1 MTPTKANPSGADTT
15 VGPGSDM
22 GAAPDSAIAS
32 AICGVPDIAAGTG
45 AKRAS
50 WTPVCD
56 IDDLWPN
63 IGVCAR
69 VNGRQIAIFHIGE
82 TLYALDNYDP
92 ASGANVVSRGI
103 VGDVKGEPVIAS
115 PLYKH
120 HYSLVT
126 GRCLEDPAKSVNV
139 YPVRVLD
146 GRVWVNAEPQQQ
158 PAAARRR
165 RLVVIGNGMAG
176 MRTVEELLEFAPD
189 RYDITVFGAE
199 PHTNYN
205 RILLSP
211 LLAGDKS
218 TAEIFLNTPEWYS
231 ERRIALHC
239 GDPVVSIDRRRKVVR
254 SDKGVETHYDRLLI
268 ATGSTPIVLPIPG
281 KDLPGVVTFR
291 DLADVDAML
300 ESARRYKTAV
310 VIGGGLLG
318 LEAAC
323 ALLRRGMRV
332 TVVHLFDTLM
342 ERQLDAAAAA
352 LLRTSL
358 ESRGIEFEMPA
369 KTAAIIGDV
378 ARDERAGQQSRV
390 TAVRFDDGSEI
401 AADLVVMAAGVRP
414 NIGLAT
420 RAGLRCERGI
430 LVDDTL
436 QTYDPSIYAVG
447 ECVQHRNRTFGL
459 VAPLWEQARVCAI
472 HLAEL
477 GVSRYRGTMPAAQLK
492 VAGIELYSA
501 GDFGTADG
509 NEALVMQDHRNGI
522 YKRLVIRDNRLRGAV
537 LYGDAR
543 LGSWYFELMSAGKDI
558 ASLRDTLLFGPQQV
572 SA

>member
-1 MTPTKANPSGADTT
+1 MTKSSGTT
-15 VGPGSDM
+15 
-22 GAAPDSAIAS
+22 
-32 AICGVPDIAAGTG
+32 GTG
-45 AKRAS
+45 GWS
-50 WTPVCD
+50 HICELD
-56 IDDLWPN
+56 ELWPN
-63 IGVCAR
+63 IGVGAW
-69 VNGRQIAIFHIGE
+69 VNGRQIAVFRVGE

-92 ASGANVVSRGI
+92 ASGANVLSRGI
-103 VGDVKGEPVIAS
+103 VGDVKGECVVAS

-120 HYSLVT
+120 HYSLVS
-126 GRCLEDPAKSVNV
+126 GRCLEDSAKSVNV
-139 YPVRVLD
+139 YPVRALD
-146 GRVWVNAEPQQQ
+146 GRVWVNAEPQQ
-158 PAAARRR
+158 PSALPRRR

-176 MRTVEELLEFAPD
+176 MRAVEELLELAPD

-211 LLAGDKS
+211 LLAGDTN
-218 TAEIFLNTPEWYS
+218 TADIFLNTPEWYA
-231 ERRIALHC
+231 ENRIALHS
-239 GDPVVSIDRRRKVVR
+239 GDPVVAVDRRRRIVR
-254 SDKGVETHYDRLLI
+254 SSKGVEVPYDRLLL
-268 ATGSTPIVLPIPG
+268 ATGSTPIMLPIPG

-318 LEAAC
+318 LEAAS
-323 ALLRRGMRV
+323 ALLKRGMDV

-352 LLRTSL
+352 LLRTCL
-358 ESRGIEFEMPA
+358 EGRGVKFKMPA
-369 KTAAIIGDV
+369 KTTAILG
-378 ARDERAGQQSRV
+378 ESRV
-390 TAVRFDDGSEI
+390 SAVRFEDGGEV
-401 AADLVVMAAGVRP
+401 AAELVVMATGVRP
-414 NIGLAT
+414 NIELANK
-420 RAGLRCERGI
+420 AGLRCERGI

-477 GVSRYRGTMPAAQLK
+477 GVSRYRGTLPATQLK

-501 GDFGTADG
+501 GDFANTEGT
-509 NEALVMQDHRNGI
+509 EALVLQDHRNGI

-537 LYGDAR
+537 LYGDAQH
-543 LGSWYFELMSAGKDI
+543 GSWYFELMSGGRDI
-558 ASLRDTLLFGPQQV
+558 GDLRDRLLFGPEQA

>member
-1 MTPTKANPSGADTT
+1 MTPTAGDPFGADTN
-15 VGPGSDM
+15 VGPD
-22 GAAPDSAIAS
+22 AAAAAAMNAALDHVAGVGTKRGGWAS
-32 AICGVPDIAAGTG
+32 
-45 AKRAS
+45 
-50 WTPVCD
+50 VCD
-56 IDDLWPN
+56 FSDLWPDV
-63 IGVCAR
+63 GVCAL
-69 VNGRQIAIFHIGE
+69 VSGRQIAIFLIGE

-92 ASGANVVSRGI
+92 ASGANVLARGI
-103 VGDVKGEPVIAS
+103 VGDVKGECVIAS

-120 HYSLVT
+120 HYSLVS
-126 GRCLEDPAKSVNV
+126 GRCLEDSAKSVNV

-146 GRVWVNAEPQQQ
+146 GRVWVNAEPQQK
-158 PAAARRR
+158 PAVARRR

-176 MRTVEELLEFAPD
+176 MRTVEELLELAPD
-189 RYDITVFGAE
+189 CYDITVFGAE

-218 TAEIFLNTPEWYS
+218 TSEIFLNTPEWYT
-231 ERRIALHC
+231 ERHIALHC
-239 GDPVVSIDRRRKVVR
+239 GDPVVAIDRRRRVVR
-254 SDKGVETHYDRLLI
+254 SGKGVEIPYDRLLI
-268 ATGSTPIVLPIPG
+268 ATGSTPIMLPIPG

-310 VIGGGLLG
+310 VVGGGLLG
-318 LEAAC
+318 LEAAS
-323 ALLRRGMRV
+323 ALIRRGMKV

-358 ESRGIEFEMPA
+358 ESRGLEFKMPA
-369 KTAAIIGDV
+369 RTAAIIG
-378 ARDERAGQQSRV
+378 ESRV
-390 TAVRFDDGSEI
+390 SAVRFDDGSEL
-401 AADLVVMAAGVRP
+401 AADLVVMATGVRP
-414 NIGLAT
+414 NIELASG
-420 RAGLRCERGI
+420 AGLRCERGI

-477 GVSRYRGTMPAAQLK
+477 GVSRYRGTLTATQLK

-501 GDFGTADG
+501 GDFGATDG
-509 NEALVMQDHRNGI
+509 NETLVMQDHRNGI

-543 LGSWYFELMSAGKDI
+543 LGSWYFELMSAGQDI
-558 ASLRDTLLFGPQQV
+558 AGLRDTLLFGPQQA